1 MQIAS
6 CLVQL
11 GRHEFVLL
19 LPIQGARMRSEDTLQ
34 PNKLNM
40 DLLDKLIER
49 ENPDEMG
56 LLDLIFIEEILNQRA
71 LDAAA

>member
-1 MQIAS
+1 MT
-6 CLVQL
+6 
-11 GRHEFVLL
+11 
-19 LPIQGARMRSEDTLQ
+19 SEDTLIK

-56 LLDLIFIEEILNQRA
+56 LLDLVCIEEILNQRA
-71 LDAAA
+71 LDAAV

>member
-1 MQIAS
+1 MRTEDAS
-6 CLVQL
+6 K
-11 GRHEFVLL
+11 
-19 LPIQGARMRSEDTLQ
+19 

-56 LLDLIFIEEILNQRA
+56 LLDLVFMEEFLSQRV

>member
-1 MQIAS
+1 MT
-6 CLVQL
+6 
-11 GRHEFVLL
+11 
-19 LPIQGARMRSEDTLQ
+19 SEDTLIK

-56 LLDLIFIEEILNQRA
+56 LLDLVFIEEILNQRA
-71 LDAAA
+71 LDAAV